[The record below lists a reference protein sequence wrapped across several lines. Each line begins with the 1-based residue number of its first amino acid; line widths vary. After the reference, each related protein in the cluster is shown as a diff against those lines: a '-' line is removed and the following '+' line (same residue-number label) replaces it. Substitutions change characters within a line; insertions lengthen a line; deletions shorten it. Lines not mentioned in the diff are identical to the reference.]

1 MKLIK
6 RQYEKEYYDNPIYRE
21 SENSQRNQSRLTVLR
36 EHQPSGRLLEIGFG
50 QGGFLRLAEA
60 FFDVEGMDVSSDAVN
75 AIRPY
80 FGSRV
85 SVVNVEQRP
94 LPRCRYDAIAVFN
107 ILEHLRRPHKV
118 IDKLSAA
125 LNPGGVLIGSVP
137 NNQSLVGSVA
147 TLLTNFFDRTHV
159 STFKP
164 EVWRRLFE
172 HAGFR
177 QIILFGEVTIGRNHC
192 KYLRGSIWRHLSFN
206 LMFICKKQA

>member
-6 RQYEKEYYDNPIYRE
+6 RQYEEGYHDSPIYRE
-21 SENSQRNQSRLTVLR
+21 SENSQRNQSRLTALR
-36 EHQPSGRLLEIGFG
+36 EYQPSGRLLEIGCG

-60 FFDVEGMDVSSDAVN
+60 FFEVEGMDISHAAVN
-75 AIRPY
+75 AIRPH
-80 FGSRV
+80 FGPRV

-94 LPRCRYDAIAVFN
+94 LPRSRYDAIAVFN

-125 LNPGGVLIGSVP
+125 LTPGGVLIGSVP
-137 NNQSLVGSVA
+137 NNQSLVGGAA
-147 TLLTNFFDRTHV
+147 TLLSNFFDRTHV

-164 EVWRRLFE
+164 EVWQRLFQ
-172 HAGFR
+172 HAGF
-177 QIILFGEVTIGRNHC
+177 QQVVFFGEVTLGRNRC
-192 KYLRGSIWRHLSFN
+192 KYLRGNNWHHFSFN